1 MGIIE
6 ATFYIGEAVCMA
18 KLRLKQIL
26 AERNMPMERFSR
38 HADISSNTIL
48 QMCNN
53 PGYDPKLSML
63 NKVAQTLNIPVAELL
78 EPEEW
83 EKKKA

>member
-1 MGIIE
+1 
-6 ATFYIGEAVCMA
+6 MA

-26 AERNMPMERFSR
+26 AERHTPMERFSR
-38 HADISSNTIL
+38 FADISSNTIL

-53 PGYDPKLSML
+53 PDYDPKLSML
-63 NKVAQTLNIPVAELL
+63 NKVAKALGVPVTDLL

-83 EKKKA
+83 EKR